1 MGKQRAS
8 LAPDPKAIAS
18 LQLSA
23 NLANAS
29 ANAYRENIDRMT
41 PDGIWQYKT
50 SGVDKII
57 DSFIGREISIPHY
70 LQSYS
75 LHPIQQQI
83 HNRQNINNLLLS
95 DLLTQRIQDLLPHHH
110 THVNTTKDFPPQQLR
125 DNDVPEK
132 PNASLEERKEI
143 LYNYPTMGSQQYEK
157 AFLDRLQS
165 SLQQDR
171 EDLETKLHNQG
182 LVSGSVAWNRA
193 IDETNRK
200 LHDVRLAAMLKASD
214 EQERLDNI
222 QEKHA
227 YFHNL
232 AQAQGL
238 Q

>member
-1 MGKQRAS
+1 
-8 LAPDPKAIAS
+8 
-18 LQLSA
+18 
-23 NLANAS
+23 
-29 ANAYRENIDRMT
+29 
-41 PDGIWQYKT
+41 
-50 SGVDKII
+50 
-57 DSFIGREISIPHY
+57 
-70 LQSYS
+70 
-75 LHPIQQQI
+75 
-83 HNRQNINNLLLS
+83 
-95 DLLTQRIQDLLPHHH
+95 
-110 THVNTTKDFPPQQLR
+110 
-125 DNDVPEK
+125 
-132 PNASLEERKEI
+132 
-143 LYNYPTMGSQQYEK
+143 MGSQQYEK
-157 AFLDRLQS
+157 AFYRLQS